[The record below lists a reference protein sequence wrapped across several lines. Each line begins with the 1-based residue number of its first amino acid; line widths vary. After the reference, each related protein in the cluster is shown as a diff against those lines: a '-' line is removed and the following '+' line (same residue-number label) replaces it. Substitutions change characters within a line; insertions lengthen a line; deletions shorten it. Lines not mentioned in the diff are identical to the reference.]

1 MTDLTILDAI
11 AARLEAVTP
20 PTGYALRNAWA
31 TPPESLPVVPAIVL
45 FPGDDSVSIGNGNR
59 TTVLTVAIR
68 LYLLPIPRME
78 DKYRDLYTWRA
89 WLRTAFDGAVT
100 ISGNAVQVAV
110 TATTLGTDTYA
121 DQEYLTVE
129 ATAEV
134 TVYDTVAF
142 TA

>member
-11 AARLEAVTP
+11 ATRLGAATP
-20 PTGYALRNAWA
+20 PTGYPLRQAYA
-31 TPPESLPVVPAIVL
+31 PPPASLPVVPAALL
-45 FPGDDSVSIGNGNR
+45 FPGDDTITVGNGNR
-59 TTVLTVAIR
+59 VTVLTVAIR
-68 LYLLPIPRME
+68 IYLLPIPRMD
-78 DKYRDLYTWRA
+78 DKYRDLYTWRS
-89 WLRTAFDGAVT
+89 WLRTVFDGAVT

-121 DQEYLTVE
+121 DQDYLTVE

>member
-20 PTGYALRNAWA
+20 PTGYTLRNAWA

-45 FPGDDSVSIGNGNR
+45 FPGDDSITIGNGNR
-59 TTVLTVAIR
+59 TTVLTVAVR

-100 ISGNAVQVAV
+100 ISGNAAQVAV
-110 TATTLGTDTYA
+110 SSTTLGTDTYA
-121 DQEYLTVE
+121 DQDYLTVE

>member
-31 TPPESLPVVPAIVL
+31 TPPESLPVVPAVVL
-45 FPGDDSVSIGNGNR
+45 FPGDDSISIGNGNR

-68 LYLLPIPRME
+68 LYLLPIPRMD

>member
-1 MTDLTILDAI
+1 MNDLTILDAI
-11 AARLEAVTP
+11 ATRLTAVTKP
-20 PTGYALRNAWA
+20 AGYTLRKAYA

-45 FPGDDSVSIGNGNR
+45 FPGEDSITMGNGNR
-59 TTVLTVAIR
+59 TTVLTVEVR
-68 LYLLPIPRME
+68 LYLLPIPRMD

-100 ISGNAVQVAV
+100 ISGNAAQVAV
-110 TATTLGTDTYA
+110 ITTTLGTDTYA

-134 TVYDTVAF
+134 TVFDTVAF

>member
-1 MTDLTILDAI
+1 MTDLTILDAV
-11 AARLEAVTP
+11 AARLTAATKPV
-20 PTGYALRNAWA
+20 GYTIRKVYA

-45 FPGDDSVSIGNGNR
+45 FPGGDQISIGNGNR
-59 TTVLTVAIR
+59 STVLTVNVVV
-68 LYLLPIPRME
+68 YLLPIPRMD

-100 ISGNAVQVAV
+100 ISGNAAQVAV
-110 TATTLGTDTYA
+110 TTTTLGTDTYA

-134 TVYDTVAF
+134 TVFDTVAF

>member
-1 MTDLTILDAI
+1 
-11 AARLEAVTP
+11 
-20 PTGYALRNAWA
+20 
-31 TPPESLPVVPAIVL
+31 
-45 FPGDDSVSIGNGNR
+45 
-59 TTVLTVAIR
+59 
-68 LYLLPIPRME
+68 ME
-78 DKYRDLYTWRA
+78 DKYRDLYTWRS

>member
-1 MTDLTILDAI
+1 MNDLTVLDAI
-11 AARLEAVTP
+11 ALRLATVTP
-20 PTGYALRNAWA
+20 PTGYTLRNAYA
-31 TPPESLPVVPAIVL
+31 TPPESLPVTPSIVL
-45 FPGDDSVSIGNGNR
+45 FPGDDSVTIGNGNR
-59 TTVLTVAIR
+59 TTLLTVAIR
-68 LYLLPIPRME
+68 LYLLPIPRMDE
-78 DKYRDLYTWRA
+78 KYRDLYTWRA

-110 TATTLGTDTYA
+110 TSTTLGTDTYA
-121 DQEYLTVE
+121 DQDYLTVE

>member
-1 MTDLTILDAI
+1 MNDLTILDAI
-11 AARLEAVTP
+11 ATRLKAVTP

-31 TPPESLPVVPAIVL
+31 TPPEALPVVPAVVL
-45 FPGDDSVSIGNGNR
+45 FPGDDTVTIGNGNR

-121 DQEYLTVE
+121 DQDYLTVE
-129 ATAEV
+129 ANAEV

>member
-11 AARLEAVTP
+11 ATRLEAVTDP
-20 PTGYALRNAWA
+20 AGYTLRKAYA

-45 FPGDDSVSIGNGNR
+45 FPGDDSVTIGNGNR

-68 LYLLPIPRME
+68 LYLLPIPRMD

>member
-11 AARLEAVTP
+11 ATRLEAVTP
-20 PTGYALRNAWA
+20 PTGYTLRNAWA

-45 FPGDDSVSIGNGNR
+45 FPGDDTVSIGNGNR

-121 DQEYLTVE
+121 DQDYLTVE
-129 ATAEV
+129 ANAEV

>member
-1 MTDLTILDAI
+1 VNDLTVLDAI
-11 AARLEAVTP
+11 ALRLETVTP
-20 PTGYALRNAWA
+20 PTGYTLRNAYA

-45 FPGDDSVSIGNGNR
+45 FPGDDSVTIGNGNR

-68 LYLLPIPRME
+68 LYLLPIPRMDE
-78 DKYRDLYTWRA
+78 KYRDLYTWRA

-100 ISGNAVQVAV
+100 ISGNAAQVAV
-110 TATTLGTDTYA
+110 TTTTLGTDTYA

-134 TVYDTVAF
+134 TVFDTVAF

>member
-20 PTGYALRNAWA
+20 PTGYALRNAYA
-31 TPPESLPVVPAIVL
+31 TPPESLPVVPAVVL
-45 FPGDDSVSIGNGNR
+45 FPGDDSISIGNGNR

>member
-11 AARLEAVTP
+11 ATRLEAVTP
-20 PTGYALRNAWA
+20 PTGYTLRNAWA

-45 FPGDDSVSIGNGNR
+45 FPGDDSVIIGNGNR

-100 ISGNAVQVAV
+100 ISGNAAQVAV
-110 TATTLGTDTYA
+110 VSTTLGTDTYA

-129 ATAEV
+129 ASAEV
-134 TVYDTVAF
+134 TVFDTVAF

>member
-11 AARLEAVTP
+11 ATRLEAVTP
-20 PTGYALRNAWA
+20 PTGYTLRNAWA

-45 FPGDDSVSIGNGNR
+45 FPGDDSISIGNGNR
-59 TTVLTVAIR
+59 TTVLTVAVR

-100 ISGNAVQVAV
+100 ISGNAAQVTV
-110 TATTLGTDTYA
+110 TGTTLGTDTYA
-121 DQEYLTVE
+121 DQDYLTVQ

-134 TVYDTVAF
+134 TVLDTVAF

>member
-11 AARLEAVTP
+11 ATRLGAVTP
-20 PTGYALRNAWA
+20 PTGYALRSTFA

-45 FPGDDSVSIGNGNR
+45 FPGDDTITIGNGNR
-59 TTVLTVAIR
+59 STVLTVAIR
-68 LYLLPIPRME
+68 LYLLPIPRMDE
-78 DKYRDLYTWRA
+78 KYRDLYTWRT
-89 WLRTAFDGAVT
+89 WLRTVFDGAVT

-110 TATTLGTDTYA
+110 TGTTLGTDTYA

>member
-1 MTDLTILDAI
+1 MNDLTILDAL
-11 AARLEAVTP
+11 AARLTAVTKP
-20 PTGYALRNAWA
+20 AGYTLRKAYA
-31 TPPESLPVVPAIVL
+31 TPPESLPVVPAVIL
-45 FPGDDSVSIGNGNR
+45 FPGDDSVTIGNGNR

-68 LYLLPIPRME
+68 LYLLPIPRMD

-89 WLRTAFDGAVT
+89 WLREAFDGAVT

-134 TVYDTVAF
+134 TVYDTVNF

>member
-1 MTDLTILDAI
+1 
-11 AARLEAVTP
+11 
-20 PTGYALRNAWA
+20 
-31 TPPESLPVVPAIVL
+31 
-45 FPGDDSVSIGNGNR
+45 
-59 TTVLTVAIR
+59 
-68 LYLLPIPRME
+68 
-78 DKYRDLYTWRA
+78 
-89 WLRTAFDGAVT
+89 VT

-134 TVYDTVAF
+134 TVFDTVAF

>member
-1 MTDLTILDAI
+1 MNDLTILDAI
-11 AARLEAVTP
+11 ALRLQTVTP
-20 PTGYALRNAWA
+20 PTGYTLRNAYA
-31 TPPESLPVVPAIVL
+31 TPPESLPVVPAAIL
-45 FPGDDSVSIGNGNR
+45 FPGDDSVSVGNGNR

-68 LYLLPIPRME
+68 LYLLPVPRMDE
-78 DKYRDLYTWRA
+78 KYRDLYTWRS

-110 TATTLGTDTYA
+110 TTTTLGTDTYA
-121 DQEYLTVE
+121 DQDYLTVE

>member
-11 AARLEAVTP
+11 AARLEAITP

-45 FPGDDSVSIGNGNR
+45 FPGDDSVIIGNGNR

-68 LYLLPIPRME
+68 LYILPIPRME
-78 DKYRDLYTWRA
+78 DKYRDLYTWRS

-110 TATTLGTDTYA
+110 VSTTLGTDTYA
-121 DQEYLTVE
+121 DQDYLTVE
-129 ATAEV
+129 ASAEV
-134 TVYDTVAF
+134 TVYDAVDF

>member
-20 PTGYALRNAWA
+20 PTGYAIRNAWA
-31 TPPESLPVVPAIVL
+31 TPPESLPVVPAVVL
-45 FPGDDSVSIGNGNR
+45 FPGDDSISIGNGNR

>member
-1 MTDLTILDAI
+1 MTDLTILDAL
-11 AARLEAVTP
+11 AARLTAVTKP
-20 PTGYALRNAWA
+20 AGYTLRKAYA

-45 FPGDDSVSIGNGNR
+45 FPGDDSITVGNGNR
-59 TTVLTVAIR
+59 TTVLTVEVR
-68 LYLLPIPRME
+68 LYLLPIPRMD

-100 ISGNAVQVAV
+100 ISGNAAQVAV
-110 TATTLGTDTYA
+110 TTTTLGTDTYA

-134 TVYDTVAF
+134 TVFDTVAF